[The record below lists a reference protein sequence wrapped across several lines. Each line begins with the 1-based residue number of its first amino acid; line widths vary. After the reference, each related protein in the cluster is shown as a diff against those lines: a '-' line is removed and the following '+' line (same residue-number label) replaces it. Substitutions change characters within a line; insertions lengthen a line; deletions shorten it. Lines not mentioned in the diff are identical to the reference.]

1 VKAAVRDRYGPPE
14 VVAIRD
20 IEPPVPKDGEV
31 LVRVCAA
38 SVNRADLDAL
48 YARWAFLRLF
58 LGIRAP
64 RNRRLGLDAAGTV
77 EAVGA
82 GVTRFQPGDQ
92 VFGDLSPF
100 GQDAFSELVCAPDK
114 AWATVPEGLS
124 FEQAATLPHSAILA
138 LQGLR
143 LRDGRTIKAGDAV
156 MVVGASGN
164 VGPFAIQIAKH
175 RGAHVIGVASGSKL
189 ELVRSLGA
197 DEVIDYETV
206 DYTRLGRP
214 LDWIVDVNAHHSVLR
229 WRDAVRRPGGVYV
242 AMGAESAAWFA
253 KTLLQGPALSA
264 AIHGHMGLML
274 WWKPF
279 DPSDVETIKELLVVG
294 AVRPVIDR
302 TYPLSG
308 IVEALRYFDEGH
320 ARGKVIVVPD

>member
-1 VKAAVRDRYGPPE
+1 LKAAVRDRYGPPE

-20 IEPPVPKDGEV
+20 IEPPAPKDGEV
-31 LVRVCAA
+31 LVRIRAA

-64 RNRRLGLDAAGTV
+64 RNRRLGIDVSGTV
-77 EAVGA
+77 EVAGR

-92 VFGDLSPF
+92 VFGDLYPF

-114 AWATVPEGLS
+114 AWSTMPEGLS
-124 FEQAATLPHSAILA
+124 FEQAAALPHSAILA

-164 VGPFAIQIAKH
+164 VGPFAVQIAKH
-175 RGAHVIGVASGSKL
+175 RGAHVTGVASGAKL
-189 ELVRSLGA
+189 EFVRSLGA
-197 DEVIDYETV
+197 DEVIDYQNV
-206 DYTRLGRP
+206 DYTRLGYQF
-214 LDWIVDVNAHHSVLR
+214 DWIVDVNAHQSVLR

-242 AMGAESAAWFA
+242 AMGADSAAWFV

-264 AIHGHMGLML
+264 ATHGHLGLML

-279 DPSDVETIKELLVVG
+279 DQADVETIKELVASG
-294 AVRPVIDR
+294 AVKPVIDR
-302 TYPLSG
+302 TYPLTE
-308 IVEALRYFDEGH
+308 IVEALRYFDDGH